1 MIETI
6 KNKVL
11 APFINLYNM
20 VTNPVQ
26 TLKNGWQRLIELRG
40 EILKAGILGIAI
52 FAASYFF
59 VWWAGAIVSF
69 LYAAFKKDMTAK
81 EAFAVGASAGAIAWA
96 TYAGIINSAN
106 EGLLATKISVLLSKG
121 TLSSAH
127 ILQIT
132 GAIGGL
138 LCGLGAAS
146 GHYLREFL
154 YDTRLK
160 FGWKW

>member
-11 APFINLYNM
+11 APFIGIYNM
-20 VTNPVQ
+20 VTNPLQTVQ
-26 TLKNGWQRLIELRG
+26 NGWQKLVDLRG
-40 EILKAGILGIAI
+40 EILKAGILGVAI

-59 VWWAGAIVSF
+59 VWWAGAVVSF

-81 EAFAVGASAGAIAWA
+81 EAFAVGTSAGAIAWA
-96 TYAGIINSAN
+96 TYAGILNSAN
-106 EGLLATKISVLLSKG
+106 GGLLAGKMSVLLSKG
-121 TLSSAH
+121 VLSSAN

-132 GAIGGL
+132 GVMGGL
-138 LCGLGAAS
+138 LCGLGAVS
-146 GHYLREFL
+146 GNYLREFL

-160 FGWKW
+160 FGLKW

>member
-11 APFINLYNM
+11 APFIGLYNV
-20 VTNPVQ
+20 VTNPLQ
-26 TLKNGWQRLIELRG
+26 TLKNAWQKLVELKG
-40 EILKAGILGIAI
+40 EILKAGVLGVAI
-52 FAASYFF
+52 FGASYFF

-81 EAFAVGASAGAIAWA
+81 EAFTVGTSAGAIAWA
-96 TYAGIINSAN
+96 TYAGFLNFQN
-106 EGLLATKISVLLSKG
+106 EGILAGKISVLLSKG
-121 TLSSAH
+121 ALSSAN

-132 GAIGGL
+132 GVIGGL
-138 LCGLGAAS
+138 LCGLGAMS
-146 GHYLREFL
+146 GTYLREFL